1 MEIKKIIE
9 KNKFKIYLITLPE
22 PVEIE
27 VQLDKDKELEIISFD
42 RFLLMTEKELNEKE
56 IEINSLQFLEML
68 EGTDIPV
75 MIEIDKS
82 TFGDFSISREKR
94 EEMTY
99 KIKMPDDKEL
109 EKIVLD
115 EKTKEKMALLIKS
128 WSETDFEL
136 FNNSNETEKLLAD
149 LKENEIKWLAKR
161 EEEDKKKRLESIK
174 LSLIIG
180 GISIIAMISAL
191 YLSKYLVWWSN

>member
-9 KNKFKIYLITLPE
+9 KNKFKIYLITLLE

-42 RFLLMTEKELNEKE
+42 KFLLMAEKELNEKE
-56 IEINSLQFLEML
+56 IEINSFQFLKML

-75 MIEIDKS
+75 MIKIDKF
-82 TFGDFSISREKR
+82 TFGDFRISKEIREVMAY
-94 EEMTY
+94 E
-99 KIKMPDDKEL
+99 IKMPSDEEL
-109 EKIVLD
+109 VNIVPD
-115 EKTKEKMALLIKS
+115 ENLIKRMGKINKS
-128 WSETDFEL
+128 WTEEDLES

-149 LKENEIKWLAKR
+149 LKENEIKWLGKR

-191 YLSKYLVWWSN
+191 FLSKYLVWWSN